1 MTRFIALRGTAATI
15 VAMLAVVAAA
25 PARAA
30 GLAVYPP
37 AIALESARDPQRAT
51 VVFTKDDGVSL
62 DVTAT
67 TEVRIEPATLAKWEG
82 GRFVPL
88 ADGEGQITMT
98 YDGQSVTMPLRVANS
113 AVDPPISF
121 YNELEPVIMKAG
133 CNTGACHGS
142 ARGKNGF
149 HLTLFGYDPGKDFNT
164 LTREQLSRRINVAVP
179 AESLML
185 LKPTGAVDH
194 EGGKVFESDSELY
207 QKILRWIT
215 EGAQVDPGVLEPKL
229 TGIEIIPH
237 EVVMEGEG
245 ATQQF
250 IVRASY
256 EDGTDRDVTSLAVL
270 KSVDD
275 SIVSITGEGVATSG
289 RRGEAYLMA
298 RYGTF
303 AVVSQIICI
312 PPGEPLHEPPLPPAN
327 FVDEMV
333 YAKHKKLRI
342 SAAQPAPDDIFVRR
356 AYLDIAGVLPTV
368 AESQAFFADARPD
381 KRAALVDQLLQ
392 RPEFSDLW
400 AMKWAEV
407 LRVKSSPVLDRKGM
421 HRYNDWL
428 RASVRENKPANQLAA
443 ELLTAT
449 GGNFT
454 EPAANFYMVESQP
467 TMMAENVA
475 QVFMGIQIKCAQCHN
490 HPFERWTM
498 DDYYSFAAFFA
509 QVGRKTSS
517 DPREA
522 VIYNS
527 GGGEVA
533 NIRDGKVM
541 QPKFLGGAT
550 PELAGRDRRAV
561 LAEWLASD
569 ENPWFAKNVANRVW
583 QHFFGQGIIDP
594 VDDVRVS
601 NPASNPQLLDEL
613 GRRLIAYNY
622 DMRKLIRDICT
633 SNTYQMSTT
642 PSPEAQTDTRNFAYA
657 KVRRLPAEML
667 LDAVCQVTGGTVKF
681 GSLPL
686 GARAIQ
692 VADGPSG
699 NYFLEVFGRPVR
711 NSACASERRSEPT
724 LAQALHLINGDT
736 MTRAIQ
742 TPAGRLDA
750 SVQNNVPTEDAV
762 KELYTAAFSRQP
774 SGEELT
780 QLAAYVNGAADRRAA
795 LEDVYWSVLNS
806 KEFVFNH

>member
-1 MTRFIALRGTAATI
+1 MRNFSVKRIGLWAAGALALGSAAG
-15 VAMLAVVAAA
+15 AH
-25 PARAA
+25 AA
-30 GLAVYPP
+30 GLAVFPP

-51 VVFTKDDGVSL
+51 AVFTKDDGVTL
-62 DVTAT
+62 DVTAQA
-67 TEVRIEPATLAKWEG
+67 EVRIEPPAIARWEG
-82 GRFVPL
+82 GRFVPQ
-88 ADGEGQITMT
+88 ADGDGQVTMT
-98 YDGQSVTMPLRVANS
+98 YNGASVTLALHVANA
-113 AVDPPISF
+113 AVDPPMSF
-121 YNELEPVIMKAG
+121 YNDLEPALMKAG

-149 HLTLFGYDPGKDFNT
+149 HLTLFGYDPDTDFNS
-164 LTREQLSRRINVAVP
+164 LTREVLSRRINVAIP
-179 AESLML
+179 AQSLML

-194 EGGKVFESDSELY
+194 EGGARFTADSELY
-207 QKILRWIT
+207 LRICRWIT
-215 EGAQVDPGVLEPKL
+215 EGARLDPGVPQPKL
-229 TGIEIIPH
+229 TGIEIIPP
-237 EVVMEGEG
+237 EAVLEGEG

-256 EDGTDRDVTSLAVL
+256 ADGTDRDVTDFAILS
-270 KSVDD
+270 SVDD
-275 SIVSITGEGVATSG
+275 SIVGVNGDGLAKSG

-303 AVVSQIICI
+303 AVVSQVISI
-312 PPGEPLHEPPLPPAN
+312 PAAEPMRNPPLAAAN
-327 FVDEMV
+327 YIDEMV

-342 SAAQPAPDDIFVRR
+342 SAAAPAADDVFVRR

-368 AESQAFFADARPD
+368 AESQAFIADARAD

-400 AMKWAEV
+400 AMKWAEL
-407 LRVKSSPVLDRKGM
+407 LRVKSSLTLDRKGM

-428 RASVRENKPANQLAA
+428 RQSIRENKPINQLAA

-454 EPAANFYMVESQP
+454 EPAANFYLVESAP
-467 TMMAENVA
+467 TTMAENVA
-475 QVFMGIQIKCAQCHN
+475 QVFMGVQIKCAQCHN

-517 DPREA
+517 DPRE
-522 VIYNS
+522 VVVYNG
-527 GGGEVA
+527 GGGEVS
-533 NIRDGKVM
+533 NQRNGQVM
-541 QPKFLGGAT
+541 APKFLGGAT
-550 PELAGRDRRAV
+550 PDLAGRDRRAV

-569 ENPWFAKNVANRVW
+569 QNPWFAKNVANRVW
-583 QHFFGQGIIDP
+583 QHFFGRGIIDP

-601 NPASNPQLLDEL
+601 NAPSNPQLLEEL
-613 GRRLIAYNY
+613 GHRLVAYNY

-633 SNTYQMSTT
+633 SNTYQMSST
-642 PSPEAQTDTRNFAYA
+642 PSPEAQSDQRNFAYA
-657 KVRRLPAEML
+657 KVRRLPSEML
-667 LDAVCQVTGGTVKF
+667 LDAVCQVTGGKVKF
-681 GSLPL
+681 SSLPI
-686 GARAIQ
+686 GARAVQ
-692 VADGPSG
+692 VADGASG

-711 NSACASERRSEPT
+711 DTACACERRSEPT

-736 MTRAIQ
+736 MTSAIR

-750 SVQNNVPTEDAV
+750 AVQANAPTEAALT
-762 KELYTAAFSRQP
+762 ELYTAAFARQP
-774 SGEELT
+774 SGEEMT
-780 QLAAYVNGAADRRAA
+780 QLSAYVNGAPDRKAA

>member
-1 MTRFIALRGTAATI
+1 VTRLR
-15 VAMLAVVAAA
+15 VLRAAA
-25 PARAA
+25 AIAFAASLLPEVPVNAA
-30 GLAVYPP
+30 GLAVYPT

-51 VVFTKDDGVSL
+51 AVFTRDDGVSL
-62 DVTAT
+62 DVTAQA
-67 TEVRIEPATLAKWEG
+67 EVRIEPATLAKWEG
-82 GRFVPL
+82 GRFIPQ
-88 ADGEGQITMT
+88 ADGEGQITMA
-98 YDGQSVTMPLRVANS
+98 YNGQTVSMPLRVTNA

-121 YNELEPVIMKAG
+121 YNDLQPAIMKAG

-149 HLTLFGYDPGKDFNT
+149 HLSLFGYDPGKDFNT
-164 LTREQLSRRINVAVP
+164 LTREQMSRRVNVALP

-194 EGGKVFESDSELY
+194 EGGKVFEQGSEIY
-207 QKILRWIT
+207 NKILRWIS
-215 EGAQVDPGVLEPKL
+215 EGAQIDPGIPQPNL
-229 TGIEIIPH
+229 TGLEIIPH
-237 EVVMEGEG
+237 EAVLEGEG

-250 IVRASY
+250 IVRANY
-256 EDGTDRDVTSLAVL
+256 EDGTDRDVTEFAVL

-275 SIVSITGEGVATSG
+275 SIVSVTNEGLAKSG

-303 AVVSQIICI
+303 AVVSQIITI
-312 PPGEPLHEPPLPPAN
+312 PAGEAAREAPVPPAN
-327 FVDEMV
+327 YIDEFV

-342 SAAQPAPDDIFVRR
+342 SAAKPAADEVFVRR

-407 LRVKSSPVLDRKGM
+407 LRVKTSVTLDRKGM
-421 HRYNDWL
+421 YRYNDWL
-428 RASVRENKPANQLAA
+428 RESIRNNKPINQLAA

-454 EPAANFYMVESQP
+454 EPAANFYLVEAAP
-467 TMMAENVA
+467 AMMAENVA
-475 QVFMGIQIKCAQCHN
+475 QVFTGIQIKCAQCHN

-498 DDYYSFAAFFA
+498 DDYYSFSAFFA
-509 QVGRKTSS
+509 QVGRKASS
-517 DPREA
+517 DPREQ
-522 VIYNS
+522 VVYNS

-541 QPKFLGGAT
+541 APKFLGGAT
-550 PELAGRDRRAV
+550 PDLAGRDRRAV

-569 ENPWFAKNVANRVW
+569 QNPWFAKNVANRVW
-583 QHFFGQGIIDP
+583 QHFFGQGIIEP

-601 NPASNPQLLDEL
+601 NPPSNPQLLDEL
-613 GRRLIAYNY
+613 GKRLVSYNY
-622 DMRKLIRDICT
+622 DMRKLIKDICT
-633 SNTYQMSTT
+633 SNAYQMSTT
-642 PSPEAQTDTRNFAYA
+642 PSPEAVTDTRNFAYA
-657 KVRRLPAEML
+657 KVRRLPSEML
-667 LDAVCQVTGGTVKF
+667 LDAVCKVTGSQVKF
-681 GSLPL
+681 NSLPL

-711 NSACASERRSEPT
+711 DSACACERRSEPT

-750 SVQNNVPTEDAV
+750 AVTGNVPTEDAV
-762 KELYTAAFSRQP
+762 KELYTAALARQP

-780 QLAAYVNGAADRRAA
+780 QLATYVNGSADRRAA